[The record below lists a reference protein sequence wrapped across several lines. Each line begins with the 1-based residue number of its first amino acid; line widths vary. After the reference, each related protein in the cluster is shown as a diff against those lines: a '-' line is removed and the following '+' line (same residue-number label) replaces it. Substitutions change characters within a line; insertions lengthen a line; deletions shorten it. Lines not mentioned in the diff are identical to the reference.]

1 MYNRLFLSLAVVMVV
16 FASRWQSGEAVRK
29 NSTITWKN
37 KFASRRCDTFFHI
50 RNVEGEEVKFQ
61 SKCRM
66 LSFIF
71 STFSIA
77 HLTISYNFSALAKSV
92 STISTAHKSNVIT
105 LGRGQ
110 QCFQRVLELIL
121 SSYRRWKMTTTGSS
135 KTSVTES
142 VVNWASVADRI
153 SSTSS

>member
-1 MYNRLFLSLAVVMVV
+1 
-16 FASRWQSGEAVRK
+16 
-29 NSTITWKN
+29 
-37 KFASRRCDTFFHI
+37 
-50 RNVEGEEVKFQ
+50 
-61 SKCRM
+61 M

-153 SSTSS
+153 SSTSSWISELLVSGVASGSDGDWARMVQWAPDRSVGQRPRCVRRSVDQ